1 MAPRRVPVLMK
12 KITIL
17 FVLLLAGIILTAGC
31 SSPVSPAVTPT
42 ATSIPASTQATVM
55 TTGPA
60 SPELSPSAIA
70 SPAHPPFGMTTVATT
85 RIASDNPHLDYL
97 NIRKR
102 TFVDPLPNCLME
114 NALPAVAKD
123 PQYGIQQLVPKLTAL
138 SEDDYLVFLRK
149 YTEGNAENT
158 TLKSLPVCQGSVA
171 EPTWNFIEIR
181 VLIDPTNIQPSN
193 YTITQEVRSGGNVVA
208 QFVTDQHLIINQ
220 QVSLISYVPIRTSE
234 VDLFDSVSL
243 SYTRH

>member
-17 FVLLLAGIILTAGC
+17 IILLLAGIILTAGC

-42 ATSIPASTQATVM
+42 ATSIPASPHATVM
-55 TTGPA
+55 TTGPV
-60 SPELSPSAIA
+60 SPELSPSATA
-70 SPAHPPFGMTTVATT
+70 SPAHPPFGVTTVATT

-102 TFVDPLPNCLME
+102 TFIDPLPNCLME
-114 NALPAVAKD
+114 NALPGVAKD
-123 PQYGIQQLVPKLTAL
+123 SQYGIQQIVPKLTAL

-171 EPTWNFIEIR
+171 EPTWNFIEVRI
-181 VLIDPTNIQPSN
+181 LLDPTNIQPSN
-193 YTITQEVRSGGNVVA
+193 YTITQEIRSGGKVVTR
-208 QFVTDQHLIINQ
+208 FVTDQHLIINQ
-220 QVSLISYVPIRTSE
+220 QISLISYIPIRTSE

-243 SYTRH
+243 TYTRH

>member
-1 MAPRRVPVLMK
+1 MAPRRIPVLMK

-17 FVLLLAGIILTAGC
+17 LVLLLAGIILTAGC
-31 SSPVSPAVTPT
+31 SSPQSPAVTPT
-42 ATSIPASTQATVM
+42 VTSIPASPPATIM
-55 TTGPA
+55 TTGPV
-60 SPELSPSAIA
+60 SPEPSPSSTA
-70 SPAHPPFGMTTVATT
+70 SPAHPSFGMTTVATT

-123 PQYGIQQLVPKLTAL
+123 PAYGIQQLEPKLTAL

-171 EPTWNFIEIR
+171 EPTWNFIEVRI
-181 VLIDPTNIQPSN
+181 LIDPTNIQPSN
-193 YTITQEVRSGGNVVA
+193 YTITQEVRSGDKVVA
-208 QFVTDQHLIINQ
+208 RFVTDQHLIINQ
-220 QVSLISYVPIRTSE
+220 QLSLISYIPIRTSE

-243 SYTRH
+243 TYTRH